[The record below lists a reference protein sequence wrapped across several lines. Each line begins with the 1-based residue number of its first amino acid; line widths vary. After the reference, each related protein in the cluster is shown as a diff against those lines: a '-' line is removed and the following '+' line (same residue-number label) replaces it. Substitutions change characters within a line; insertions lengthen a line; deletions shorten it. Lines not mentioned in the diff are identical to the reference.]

1 MEAEAHLLTEHGHD
15 VMKYERTNAEIY
27 EDGTFADKIRAL
39 RDVAWSE
46 KSYREI
52 KNVIQNFRPDIMH
65 VHNYWLILTP
75 SILAAAKDCNVATVL
90 TLHNYRLI
98 CPGNQMLCNG
108 SICEACIHGS
118 PWRVL
123 LHRCFPGKSFL
134 KSYLSLVL
142 YSATKKNLFL
152 NDWVDAYIAL
162 SAFGR
167 SKFIEAGLLHDKI
180 FVKPNFMT
188 APLEITPKVSINFK
202 GALFAGRLSQE
213 KGITTLLKAWAGL
226 NYPLQIA
233 GDGPLFDRMKNEA
246 PASVEFLGW
255 CSHEEIIKRLSEAA
269 FFVFPSEW
277 YEGFPLSLLEAM
289 ALGKAIIASDLG
301 PRSEMIADGLSGL
314 LFKAGNVADLRQKID
329 RVIADQYLRQSLGNA
344 ARKKYLELYTPEKN
358 YEMLISIYKKALAS
372 ARSHK

>member
-98 CPGNQMLCNG
+98 RPGNQMLCNG

-134 KSYLSLVL
+134 KSLSVFSA
-142 YSATKKNLFL
+142 YSANKKKNLFL
-152 NDWVDAYIAL
+152 NDWGDAYIAL
-162 SAFGR
+162 SAFGT
-167 SKFIEAGLLHDKI
+167 I
-180 FVKPNFMT
+180 
-188 APLEITPKVSINFK
+188 
-202 GALFAGRLSQE
+202 
-213 KGITTLLKAWAGL
+213 
-226 NYPLQIA
+226 
-233 GDGPLFDRMKNEA
+233 
-246 PASVEFLGW
+246 
-255 CSHEEIIKRLSEAA
+255 
-269 FFVFPSEW
+269 
-277 YEGFPLSLLEAM
+277 
-289 ALGKAIIASDLG
+289 
-301 PRSEMIADGLSGL
+301 
-314 LFKAGNVADLRQKID
+314 
-329 RVIADQYLRQSLGNA
+329 
-344 ARKKYLELYTPEKN
+344 
-358 YEMLISIYKKALAS
+358 
-372 ARSHK
+372 